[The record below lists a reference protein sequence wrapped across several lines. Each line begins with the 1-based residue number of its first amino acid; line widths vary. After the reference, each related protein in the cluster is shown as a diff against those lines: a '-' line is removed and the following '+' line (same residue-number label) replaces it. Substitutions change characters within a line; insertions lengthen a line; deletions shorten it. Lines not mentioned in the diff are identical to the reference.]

1 MREVLIAEILGK
13 TKEYVLAHP
22 ETKLSLTQKRK
33 LKHMQRELSKGVPL
47 AYILSYK
54 WFYKNK
60 IFVNKDVLIPRPET
74 ESLVDLAITW
84 AKQHKPKTIIDI
96 GTGSGAIILS
106 LKRNL
111 KTKAN
116 FLASDI
122 SKKALLV
129 AKRNA
134 KGLKISFKQGN
145 LSIPFSKV
153 LNKNSKNI
161 LITANLPY
169 LHPKQLAEKSIGQ
182 EPKLALLGGKQGTE
196 KILKLL
202 KELSKFKLKNSLI
215 LLEINCDQAKTIT
228 ALINKL
234 MPEAKITVHKDLAL
248 WDRIVEIQIK

>member
-1 MREVLIAEILGK
+1 MHEVLIAEILGK

-22 ETKLSLTQKRK
+22 EIKLSPVQKRK
-33 LKHMQRELSKGVPL
+33 LKHMQTLLSKGVPL
-47 AYILSYK
+47 AYVLSYK

-60 IFVNKDVLIPRPET
+60 ILVNKHVLIPRPET

-96 GTGSGAIILS
+96 GTGSGAIIVS

-111 KTKAN
+111 KTKAQ

-122 SKKALLV
+122 SKKALTV

-134 KGLKISFKQGN
+134 KDLKISFKQGS
-145 LSIPFSKV
+145 LSVPFSK
-153 LNKNSKNI
+153 LLHKNSKNI

-169 LHPKQLAEKSIGQ
+169 LYPKQLSEKSISK
-182 EPKLALLGGKQGTE
+182 EPKLALLGGKKGTE
-196 KILKLL
+196 KISKLL

-215 LLEINCDQAKTIT
+215 LLEINYDQAKTIT
-228 ALINKL
+228 TLINKL
-234 MPEAKITVHKDLAL
+234 MPKAKIRVHKDLAL